1 MSKKAKAIIGALI
14 VILFAVI
21 GVVVAGLF
29 NKKADKKDDET
40 TTTADTTETTT
51 TEEETV
57 IEMGDDLSYDGYNLV
72 WQDEFDGEKLNR
84 DDWNV
89 ELHAPG
95 WVNEEWQEYVDSEE
109 NIYLEDGKLVLRPIK
124 TVDANGN
131 DYYTSGRVNTQNK
144 HDYTY
149 GIFEARLR
157 VPEGVGYLPA
167 FWLMATDENIYGQ
180 WPRCGEVD
188 IMEIHGSETTTN
200 YGTIHYGNPHGQSQG
215 TYPLSEGSFSD
226 DFHTFTVE
234 WEPGKISWYV
244 DGYLYHTES
253 NWYSTT
259 EGQGTITYPAPFDQ
273 PFYIILNLA
282 VGGSWVGYPDETTD
296 FENARYE
303 IDYVRV
309 YQKDSYDENVAPPD
323 NTVTLR
329 EPDENGEYIVN
340 GDYSVAEDL
349 TDDIDWKFL
358 LDQGGSATATIAENE
373 MVIDVTSSG
382 QVDYSV
388 QLVQPNL
395 PMKKG
400 ATYEIN
406 FDAYAVEDRTMIV
419 CVSAPDKAWIRYFP
433 DTVLDLTTTK
443 QTYTYQF
450 TMTEDNDA
458 NGRLEFN
465 MGNVS
470 STAGIR
476 ISNVSVKMIDYEEP
490 ADENVKSVLADG
502 NYIYNGYFQEGVGRT
517 EHWEIE
523 NLANGEISVTDFADG
538 RRLKIVA
545 PEGTS
550 ADTPIVLSQSELAIT
565 DGGAYASSF
574 EIQGDKDK
582 VVKVTLVG
590 NDYDMTM
597 TGDVDKFQEKI
608 VATAGGN
615 AVKFIIT
622 EPGTYYIDNVRL
634 MEDSLILNG
643 SFNAGLAGYEPY
655 AYTPNNVTWVV
666 DSLNEDNAIDF
677 TINNT
682 GAEAWHIQL
691 KQNGV
696 ELQTGKWYKL
706 SFEAKSSIDRKIMF
720 AIQRDGN
727 KHGDDWTAYSGE
739 HIVSVGANYET
750 YEIEFQMTEP
760 TDLESI
766 LSISMGAVDMVQIKE
781 QHRICIDNIK
791 LEMIDGPSE

>member
-1 MSKKAKAIIGALI
+1 
-14 VILFAVI
+14 
-21 GVVVAGLF
+21 
-29 NKKADKKDDET
+29 
-40 TTTADTTETTT
+40 
-51 TEEETV
+51 
-57 IEMGDDLSYDGYNLV
+57 
-72 WQDEFDGEKLNR
+72 
-84 DDWNV
+84 
-89 ELHAPG
+89 
-95 WVNEEWQEYVDSEE
+95 DSEE

-157 VPEGVGYLPA
+157 VPEGLGYLPA

-215 TYPLSEGSFSD
+215 TYPLSKGSFSD

-253 NWYSTT
+253 DWYSTT

-282 VGGSWVGYPDETTD
+282 VGGSWVGYPDATTD

-329 EPDENGEYIVN
+329 EPDENGEYIIN
-340 GDYSVAEDL
+340 GDFAVAEDL
-349 TDDIDWKFL
+349 TDDTDWKFL
-358 LDQGGSATATIAENE
+358 LAEGGSATATIANNE
-373 MVIDVTSSG
+373 MVIDITSAGS
-382 QVDYSV
+382 VDYGV

-395 PMKKG
+395 PMRKG
-400 ATYEIN
+400 GTYEIT
-406 FDAYAVEDRTMIV
+406 FDAYALEDRTAIV
-419 CVSAPDKAWIRYFP
+419 CVSAPDRSWIRYFP
-433 DTVLDLTTTK
+433 DTVFDLTKEK
-443 QTYTYQF
+443 QTYTFQF
-450 TMTEDNDA
+450 EMKDDDDA

-465 MGNVS
+465 MGNVPS
-470 STAGIR
+470 IAGIR
-476 ISNVSVKMIDYEEP
+476 ISNVSVKMIDFEEV
-490 ADENVKSVLADG
+490 AESDAKSVLADG

-517 EHWEIE
+517 EFWSID
-523 NLANGEISVTDFADG
+523 NSANAEVSVTNFADG
-538 RRLKIVA
+538 RRLMVVA

-550 ADTPIVLSQSELAIT
+550 PETPVVISQGELAIM
-565 DGGAYASSF
+565 DGATYAVSF
-574 EIQGDKDK
+574 DIQGDADK
-582 VVKVTLVG
+582 IVKVLMGG
-590 NDYDMTM
+590 NSFDMTL
-597 TGDVDKFQEKI
+597 TGGKDSYNDKI
-608 VATAGGN
+608 VPTAGD
-615 AVKFIIT
+615 KTMSFTIT
-622 EPGTYYIDNVRL
+622 EPGTYYLDNVRVI
-634 MEDSLILNG
+634 EDSLILNG
-643 SFNAGLAGYEPY
+643 SFNAGLAGFEPY

-666 DSLNEDNAIDF
+666 DSLSEDNAIDF
-677 TINNT
+677 TINDT
-682 GAEAWHIQL
+682 GSEAWHIQL

-696 ELQTGKWYKL
+696 ELVEGQWYRL
-706 SFEAKSSIDRKIMF
+706 SFDAKSSKDRKIMF

-727 KHGDDWTAYSGE
+727 KHGDDWTPYSGE

-750 YEIEFQMTEP
+750 FEIEFQMTEA
-760 TDLESI
+760 TDSDSV
-766 LSISMGAVDMVQIKE
+766 LSISMGAVDKFQIKE
-781 QHRICIDNIK
+781 QHRICIDNIL
-791 LEMIDGPSE
+791 LEMIDAPAE